1 MNNSLTGHVL
11 SNPLVEVKEN
21 LAAGQA
27 PISLNIGLQALVIV
41 VAGLC
46 VYWPALQGAG
56 CGMIM
61 R

>member
-27 PISLNIGLQALVIV
+27 PISLNIALQARDRSRGIV
-41 VAGLC
+41 CLLARAAGGLA
-46 VYWPALQGAG
+46 VG
-56 CGMIM
+56 
-61 R
+61 